1 MIKEKH
7 IKDLKNTNKSINFTL
22 SQQTQHSHNLFK
34 DVFFLFFI
42 KKKSKFNLTI
52 NLHKTKE

>member
-34 DVFFLFFI
+34 DAFFLFFI
-42 KKKSKFNLTI
+42 KKKKVNLI
-52 NLHKTKE
+52 